1 MQYLRGV
8 LNLRPY
14 ELGTNPPILL
24 RSGVKQ
30 GCPLSGILFNLSIDK
45 VLRTVQENWEQRSIL
60 AFAYDI
66 VLMADSAND
75 LQDMMSATAQELR
88 ALCLRLNP
96 RKCASLHLSGRA
108 PTGAR
113 PTKFFIEDSE
123 VQALEDGKHYPI
135 WAAKW
140 GFFLTELC

>member
-1 MQYLRGV
+1 MRD
-8 LNLRPY
+8 
-14 ELGTNPPILL
+14 PPDTA

-60 AFAYDI
+60 AFADDI

-96 RKCASLHLSGRA
+96 RKCASLHLSGR
-108 PTGAR
+108 P
-113 PTKFFIEDSE
+113 
-123 VQALEDGKHYPI
+123 H
-135 WAAKW
+135 W
-140 GFFLTELC
+140 GTPNKVLHRRFRGPSPRRRETLPLFGLSNGVLLTEELY